1 MAEDESCPHP
11 PLPPPPP
18 PPRRFMHW
26 MRHTAA
32 VPKGFLRFQVLEL
45 LDEKPLSGS
54 EIINEVARRTNGHW
68 KPSPGS
74 IYPLLAWLQ
83 DNGYLKEM
91 PIEEGGIKRY
101 KLSDKGK
108 KLLEEQRKIKSKFK
122 EEGKFFSPPFF
133 GALLFRIPPEK
144 TAKTRE
150 SMRRLITTFFEL
162 GINLEKNFSEKTVD
176 EVNRILEETVKELEK
191 VNKRLKE

>member
-1 MAEDESCPHP
+1 MFEDEQH
-11 PLPPPPP
+11 LPPPP

-45 LDEKPLSGS
+45 LNEKPLSGS
-54 EIINEVARRTNGHW
+54 ELINEIAKRTNGHW

-83 DNGYLKEM
+83 DNGYLTEM

-101 KLSDKGK
+101 KLTEKGK

-122 EEGKFFSPPFF
+122 EEAKFFCPPFF

-144 TAKTRE
+144 TAKVRE
-150 SMRRLITTFFEL
+150 SMRRLLMTFFEL
-162 GINLEKNFSEKTVD
+162 GINLEKNFSEKTID
-176 EVNRILEETVKELEK
+176 EVNKILERTVEKLEK
-191 VNKRLKE
+191 VNEQLKEGIL